1 MEILTPQQI
10 VSHIAGE
17 LRAYYTKHY
26 ANGLSYKTDGDSDAF
41 DVATPTVFE
50 YLCPPDAISDGFPE
64 IMPSVTLIVNEIT
77 PTASGLDIDISLH
90 TAVVNPSTSES
101 ETATPVTGESNRYEI
116 APGTEYTNAD
126 AQRTLYRESFDLT
139 YRTLCAIRGMK
150 YQGVTIDNLRMTP
163 PSPHLENFPYST
175 GIVSF
180 KVSIVQSMAIRDTL
194 RTQINSLL

>member
-17 LRAYYTKHY
+17 LRAYYTTHR

-50 YLCPPDAISDGFPE
+50 YLCPPDEIADGFPE
-64 IMPSVTLIVNEIT
+64 IVPSVTLIVDGIT
-77 PTASGLDIDISLH
+77 PTASGLDMDISLH

-101 ETATPVTGESNRYEI
+101 ETATPTKDAPDEYTIE
-116 APGTEYTNAD
+116 PGTGYTNAD
-126 AQRTLYRESFDLT
+126 AQRALYKESFDLT

-150 YQGVTIDNLRMTP
+150 YQGASIDNLRMTP
-163 PSPHLENFPYST
+163 PSPHLESFPYAT

-180 KVSIVQSMAIRDTL
+180 KVSIIQQIAIRDTL
-194 RTQINSLL
+194 RTEIEQYL